1 LRQKGQALSEGML
14 GFDVW
19 RIRAAYAALSWVYG
33 QVDELISSFPAFHF
47 WKKFLLIFSIPEDF
61 LIKNGTSG
69 FAIYLHANSRITP
82 SPARPRCKRSR

>member
-33 QVDELISSFPAFHF
+33 QVDKLISPFPAFPF
-47 WKKFLLIFSIPEDF
+47 WKKISSDFQYLGRFSD
-61 LIKNGTSG
+61 
-69 FAIYLHANSRITP
+69 
-82 SPARPRCKRSR
+82 